1 MLLFDKAKA
10 LRRII
15 CKSELFE
22 NVRGVAESAYSRDHG
37 MRAALLPL
45 MLVWGCSKA
54 ANEQESN
61 IGDFLFGDQKVHLYF
76 VRGELAPSN
85 WSFFELKW
93 EGRLRI
99 ILDSLSGDADL
110 YLSYTTFNNQYRNI
124 TDCEYSCCANLC
136 VSKKRPGVG
145 VQEHDMLSMTC
156 GLDVLDVPQSAKR
169 PVHLGVVYG
178 HPSKSETSYKMLFVM
193 MEKQESEF
201 EDEVNIPPE
210 LIHSFETEQEQG
222 DYPHSLRETMFTILR
237 FMFEVLI
244 EILL

>member
-1 MLLFDKAKA
+1 
-10 LRRII
+10 
-15 CKSELFE
+15 
-22 NVRGVAESAYSRDHG
+22 
-37 MRAALLPL
+37 

-110 YLSYTTFNNQYRNI
+110 YLSYTT
-124 TDCEYSCCANLC
+124 
-136 VSKKRPGVG
+136 KRPGVG

-169 PVHLGVVYG
+169 PVHLGVYG